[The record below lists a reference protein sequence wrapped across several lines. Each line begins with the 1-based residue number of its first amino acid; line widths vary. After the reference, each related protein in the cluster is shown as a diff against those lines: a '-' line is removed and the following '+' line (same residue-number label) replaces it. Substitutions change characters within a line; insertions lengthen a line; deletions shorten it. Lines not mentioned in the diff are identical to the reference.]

1 MEKGNKRRIKALKA
15 MNGLIDVRISG
26 LRLQQRKEDKQL
38 SNLKRKQSEIE
49 AEIHSIESHVRT
61 ALDPGRMLNLDEYRM
76 LLTFLNHKQGL
87 RINNERQQGFSKQR
101 LKKAADEMIQQSLKV
116 RGIEHLLQRR
126 RKELQLE
133 TESKLLSLLDDAW
146 LHRKGARK

>member
-1 MEKGNKRRIKALKA
+1 
-15 MNGLIDVRISG
+15 
-26 LRLQQRKEDKQL
+26 
-38 SNLKRKQSEIE
+38 
-49 AEIHSIESHVRT
+49 
-61 ALDPGRMLNLDEYRM
+61 MLNLDEYRM